1 MMEKGDLKTTIMQG
15 WPQEQKELPNYT
27 DVIGQRE
34 EIHTY
39 IGKFGD
45 KMRLLDN

>member
-1 MMEKGDLKTTIMQG
+1 MAPRTKRT
-15 WPQEQKELPNYT
+15 PNYI

-34 EIHTY
+34 EIDTY